1 MAMMTY
7 VKKRLFSCLKLHDQ
21 QGVSAIMIA
30 LMLVVLISF
39 AALAIDISHLYVV
52 RNELQNA
59 SDAGALAGARVLYN
73 ANGTAINPNANQVGY
88 DAGTANRSEQEQ
100 VEVHWTSGNEGDV
113 QRGHWSFATRTFTP
127 NASLTVFD
135 LWNHTT
141 AELDANTDFINAVR
155 VRARRE
161 NTPAA
166 SFFAR
171 ILGYDNFTLA
181 TDSVAYLGFA
191 GTLGPTEADM
201 PIAICRDSLVDAAG
215 RYTCSTGRM
224 INSGQ
229 SGAHQATSQTGGWTD
244 FCQANTPGCDGTPC
258 QGGTDANTLRRDI
271 FLESGNRPGRCSGL
285 NPHEI
290 LLGQN
295 IAMQTGQANSVY
307 DNLLQCW
314 ERESGRNR
322 PWTLTLPV
330 IECNNNN
337 VRNCERVVGY
347 VTVNV
352 VWVTGFGNNSCNFSS
367 NNLPPRQMGTWVCST
382 PSNYSN
388 CWAEFVAHFNLR
400 GADGNPAQCLLKT
413 IYFTPDCTPH
423 EPAGRTGGQNFGV
436 SAEYPV
442 LVE

>member
-1 MAMMTY
+1 MEKFLY
-7 VKKRLFSCLKLHDQ
+7 FYRKIGDQ

-59 SDAGALAGARVLYN
+59 SDSGALAGARVLLDEN
-73 ANGTAINPNANQVGY
+73 DTSINTNANQVGY
-88 DAGTANRSEQEQ
+88 DSATANRSEQEQ
-100 VEVHWTSGNEGDV
+100 VEVHWTGGNEGDV
-113 QRGHWSFATRTFTP
+113 QRGHWSFTTKTFTP
-127 NASLTVFD
+127 NSSTTPMQ
-135 LWNHTT
+135 LWDYTT
-141 AELDANTDFINAVR
+141 EQLDTDPNFINAVR
-155 VRARRE
+155 VRARRQ

-171 ILGYDNFTLA
+171 ILGHENFTLA

-201 PIAICRDSLVDAAG
+201 PIAICRASLIDTQG

-229 SGAHQATSQTGGWTD
+229 SNAHQATSQTGGWTD

-307 DNLLQCW
+307 DNLRQCW

-352 VWVTGFGNNSCNFSS
+352 VWVTGSGNNSCNFSN
-367 NNLPPRQMGTWVCST
+367 NNLPPLQMGDWTCST
-382 PSNYSN
+382 PSNHSN
-388 CWAEFVAHFNLR
+388 CWAEFVARFNLR
-400 GADGNPAQCLLKT
+400 GADSNPAQCLLKT

-423 EPAGRTGGQNFGV
+423 EPAGRTGGQNFNV
-436 SAEYPV
+436 RAKYPV